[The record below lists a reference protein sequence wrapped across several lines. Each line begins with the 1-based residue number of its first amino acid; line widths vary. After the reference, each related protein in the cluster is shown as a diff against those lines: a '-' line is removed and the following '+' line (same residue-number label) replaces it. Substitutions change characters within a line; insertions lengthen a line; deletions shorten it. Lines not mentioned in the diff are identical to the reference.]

1 MFREALPMVLFWSS
15 TLVLG
20 LAFIAQTSKLMS
32 VILVFGIIV
41 ILGAAVLAALG
52 SYFIALTYIIV
63 YIGAIAI
70 LFLFIIMIYDGQPFN
85 STSFQPLYVLLLSSA
100 TFGWPSAVFPGLFQ
114 ISQSSALLGAE
125 LWDIQSLSIFMFN
138 GWGVGII
145 LIGILLTSTLIGIL
159 ETL

>member
-70 LFLFIIMIYDGQPFN
+70 LFLFIIMIYDGGETQGN
-85 STSFQPLYVLLLSSA
+85 LG
-100 TFGWPSAVFPGLFQ
+100 TFSLTFLFGL
-114 ISQSSALLGAE
+114 
-125 LWDIQSLSIFMFN
+125 
-138 GWGVGII
+138 
-145 LIGILLTSTLIGIL
+145 
-159 ETL
+159 